1 MLLVHYRRLVFC
13 ALVFVLFSWLTLSAQ
28 DSTAVALDS
37 SLIDYSI
44 MAKNT
49 VYVEAAGNGGIYSVN
64 YDRLVTRNISVRA
77 GVSYY
82 KTRFLDASSI
92 YTSIYSITIPLSAS
106 YLFNFAGTP
115 SNIELGIGSTIFIT
129 TILDEGIDN
138 VSGANVSLSRTGY
151 SAMCIPIIGYRL
163 QPQLGGF
170 NFRAII
176 TPFIPITKSTVE
188 PRNSVFS
195 VFSGR
200 FYWGLSF
207 GYTF

>member
-1 MLLVHYRRLVFC
+1 MLLVHFSRSIFC
-13 ALVFVLFSWLTLSAQ
+13 ALVVAIFSSLTLSAQ
-28 DSTAVALDS
+28 DSTAVTPDS

-115 SNIELGIGSTIFIT
+115 SNIELGIGSTVFIT
-129 TILDEGIDN
+129 TILDEGIDY
-138 VSGANVSLSRTGY
+138 VSGVNVSLSRTGY
-151 SAMCIPIIGYRL
+151 SAMGIPIIGYRL

-176 TPFIPITKSTVE
+176 TPFIPITTSTIE
-188 PRNSVFS
+188 PRNSAFS
-195 VFSGR
+195 LLSGR